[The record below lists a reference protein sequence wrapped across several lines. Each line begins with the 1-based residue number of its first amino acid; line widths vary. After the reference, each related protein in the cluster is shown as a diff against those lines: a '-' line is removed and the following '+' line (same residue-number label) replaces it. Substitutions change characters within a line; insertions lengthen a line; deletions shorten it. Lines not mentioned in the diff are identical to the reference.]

1 MHASK
6 LIGLIVGTSLAFSG
20 FLADSASAQS
30 NNSNTSGSNLSN
42 ITGSNL
48 SNITGSNLSNITG
61 TNVFD
66 GAPIFTQFGGL
77 NPQTLDQASQLADQL
92 TDALVNCNNCGCN
105 STPCNVRGF
114 LLGQDSTQQTTET
127 TETRTFALG
136 EKDPNQSCSSPTQPE
151 GKCEE
156 LTTALNESRAF
167 LDRVNQQVEATK
179 TSIIRRTW

>member
-1 MHASK
+1 MHTSK

-48 SNITGSNLSNITG
+48 SNITG

-77 NPQTLDQASQLADQL
+77 NPQTLDQASQLSDQL

-105 STPCNVRGF
+105 STPSPCNVRGF
-114 LLGQDSTQQTTET
+114 LLGQGSHQHRTET
-127 TETRTFALG
+127 TKPRTFALG
-136 EKDPNQSCSSPTQPE
+136 EKDPNQSCPSPSPTQPS

-156 LTTALNESRAF
+156 LTTVLNESKAF
-167 LDRVNQQVEATK
+167 LDQVNQQVEATK